1 MIPIKI
7 KCIPTKELFRDFI
20 SHHRILSCSP
30 LQYYP
35 ELKLNNYCNFT
46 ISGSNLDNIQLNQEA
61 NIVIEPDTKSKY
73 EASYVMIGYEGVD
86 ISEQG
91 EIQVEPKYEYEI
103 LCRLMTEDQAK
114 NVNEAYPNFVSLVL
128 NNKQDTINFKN
139 IKNVGRK
146 RLELYISKVQADCK
160 AILFY
165 PTAFDN
171 GITSGEDIRGL
182 QTHFNTPNE
191 LKEALATNPYY
202 VYIDLVGYS
211 FEKADRL
218 VLNYY
223 PHFIDSKERCE
234 YGCLEI
240 LHENEYDGDTRIN
253 ANLMASEAK
262 KLTPEAKHHM
272 VQAVTDSKMIHY
284 DEATKYASIESTY
297 QDELL
302 IAEHILSRKNEPN
315 SNFYP
320 MNWQEFKTVDG
331 FDCTDEQMAILK
343 IVGEGGRVGI
353 LTGGAGC
360 VDCDTEFFTGNG
372 WKRIADYQDG
382 DSVLQYNQDGTA
394 TLVKPEQ
401 YIKVPCDS
409 LWHFETKYGLN
420 QTVCDEHRIV
430 YWSAKGYQ
438 HECNIQDIIKKQ
450 SNSQTGWNG
459 RFKTTFNYSGAG
471 LSLTEA
477 EIKIMCAVIC
487 DGTFIA
493 DRDSTFC
500 RFHIKKD
507 RKKKRLRELFQEAN
521 ITWRE
526 KESSA
531 EGYTDFY
538 IQAPMRIKKFTS
550 EWYNCTKQQLQVICD
565 NILFWD
571 GNENETKTGKTR
583 KRFSTAIKETADF
596 VQFAYTA
603 CGYRA
608 SITINDRSGQQ
619 YFTCD
624 KLYIRKSIE
633 YCVNITDRAFV
644 GICTDNRPSHNKT
657 KINQVPTTDGFKYC
671 FTVPS
676 GMLVLRRK
684 DCIFITGNCGKT
696 ASIKALIRMLE
707 ANGHSYTL
715 LAPTGIAAKRM
726 RESTGRPASTIH
738 MFLAHEDAYAGEY
751 VIIDETSMVSVQ
763 LLASLLRKIGKD
775 PNLIFVCDEAQL
787 ASISCGNIVQDLID
801 SGAVPR
807 ANLTKVFRYGTNG
820 LATIATDARMGTMDN
835 LSRPFND
842 FKFVPISSDPIEQVL
857 DEYDKLIEK
866 GYKKDEILVLSPYN
880 KGHKG
885 TYEINKAIQSRYNA
899 NDYTYAAYQRQG
911 MGKIQFKVGDMVLN
925 TKNNYHM
932 PSLEMD
938 EDGYEM
944 FSEMQCMNSDIG
956 IVRECREDEKNPMLI
971 VQFDEGMAAISG
983 SDIGNLLLGY
993 SVSIHKVQG
1002 AQNKAIIVMID
1013 KEHKRLLSR
1022 NLMYVAFSRAQ
1033 EYMVV
1038 IGDENVLNEGLEVQE
1053 NLERDTWLGDM
1064 LKEENKYD
1072 VSNEN

>member
-46 ISGSNLDNIQLNQEA
+46 ISGSNLDNLQLNQEA
-61 NIVIEPDTKSKY
+61 NIVIEPDMKSKY

-103 LCRLMTEDQAK
+103 LCRLMEPNQAK

-128 NNKQDTINFKN
+128 NNKQDVISFKN
-139 IKNVGRK
+139 IKNVGQK
-146 RLELYISKVQADCK
+146 RLDLYISKVQADCK

-191 LKEALATNPYY
+191 LKETLATNPYY
-202 VYIDLVGYS
+202 VYIDLIGYS

-272 VQAVTDSKMIHY
+272 VQAVTESKMIHY

-315 SNFYP
+315 PNFYP

-331 FDCTDEQMAILK
+331 FDCTEEQIEILK

-353 LTGGAGC
+353 LTGSG
-360 VDCDTEFFTGNG
+360 
-372 WKRIADYQDG
+372 
-382 DSVLQYNQDGTA
+382 GT
-394 TLVKPEQ
+394 
-401 YIKVPCDS
+401 
-409 LWHFETKYGLN
+409 
-420 QTVCDEHRIV
+420 
-430 YWSAKGYQ
+430 
-438 HECNIQDIIKKQ
+438 
-450 SNSQTGWNG
+450 
-459 RFKTTFNYSGAG
+459 
-471 LSLTEA
+471 
-477 EIKIMCAVIC
+477 
-487 DGTFIA
+487 
-493 DRDSTFC
+493 
-500 RFHIKKD
+500 
-507 RKKKRLRELFQEAN
+507 
-521 ITWRE
+521 
-526 KESSA
+526 
-531 EGYTDFY
+531 
-538 IQAPMRIKKFTS
+538 
-550 EWYNCTKQQLQVICD
+550 
-565 NILFWD
+565 
-571 GNENETKTGKTR
+571 
-583 KRFSTAIKETADF
+583 
-596 VQFAYTA
+596 
-603 CGYRA
+603 
-608 SITINDRSGQQ
+608 
-619 YFTCD
+619 
-624 KLYIRKSIE
+624 
-633 YCVNITDRAFV
+633 
-644 GICTDNRPSHNKT
+644 
-657 KINQVPTTDGFKYC
+657 
-671 FTVPS
+671 
-676 GMLVLRRK
+676 
-684 DCIFITGNCGKT
+684 GKT
-696 ASIKALIRMLE
+696 ASVKALIRMLE
-707 ANGHSYTL
+707 ANGYTYTL
-715 LAPTGIAAKRM
+715 LAPTGVAAKRM

-738 MFLAHEDAYAGEY
+738 MFLAHEDATSGEY

-801 SGAVPR
+801 SGKVPR

-835 LSRPFND
+835 LSKPFND
-842 FKFVPISSDPIEQVL
+842 FKFVPISSNPVEQVL
-857 DEYDKLIEK
+857 EEYDKLIEK

-899 NDYTYAAYQRQG
+899 NDYTFASYQRQG

-925 TKNNYHM
+925 TKNNYRM

-938 EDGYEM
+938 EDGFEM
-944 FSEMQCMNSDIG
+944 YGETQVMNGDIG
-956 IVRECREDEKNPMLI
+956 IIRECRGNEKDPMLI
-971 VQFDEGMAAISG
+971 VQFDEGLAAISG
-983 SDIGNLLLGY
+983 SDIANLLLGY

-1002 AQNKAIIVMID
+1002 AQNKAIIVVID

-1022 NLMYVAFSRAQ
+1022 NLCYVAFSRAQ

-1038 IGDENVLNEGLEVQE
+1038 IADEDVLKEGLEVQE

-1064 LKEENKYD
+1064 LKEGTN
-1072 VSNEN
+1072 NA